1 MKNYRVPETIR
12 IGTRGSK
19 LALAQTELF
28 IDALHVFYPE
38 VECEQ
43 IIIKTKGD
51 KILDKPLVEF
61 GGKAVFVTEFE
72 EAIKEGRI
80 DLAVHSAKD
89 MPMELMEGLD
99 IVCTLKR
106 EDVRDVIITRAGEKV
121 GNISSP
127 IIGTGSLRRQCQIRA
142 LYPDVKCESLR
153 GNVPTRIEKLRNGQY
168 DGIILAAAGLKRLQL
183 HNEPDLSYEYIEIDK
198 MVPAAGQGI
207 IAIEGVAGHLTELL
221 ENINDEKSKIE
232 LFSERMVLKKLG
244 AGCHEP
250 VGVHSEYRQDGYVV
264 LSVMKECNGQIIK
277 ADGKELLQNIDN
289 LAKRL
294 IGQLVL

>member
-28 IDALHVFYPE
+28 IDALHIFYPE

-106 EDVRDVIITRAGEKV
+106 EDV
-121 GNISSP
+121 
-127 IIGTGSLRRQCQIRA
+127 
-142 LYPDVKCESLR
+142 
-153 GNVPTRIEKLRNGQY
+153 
-168 DGIILAAAGLKRLQL
+168 
-183 HNEPDLSYEYIEIDK
+183 
-198 MVPAAGQGI
+198 
-207 IAIEGVAGHLTELL
+207 
-221 ENINDEKSKIE
+221 
-232 LFSERMVLKKLG
+232 
-244 AGCHEP
+244 
-250 VGVHSEYRQDGYVV
+250 
-264 LSVMKECNGQIIK
+264 
-277 ADGKELLQNIDN
+277 
-289 LAKRL
+289 
-294 IGQLVL
+294 

>member
-28 IDALHVFYPE
+28 IDALHIFYPE

-198 MVPAAGQGI
+198 
-207 IAIEGVAGHLTELL
+207 
-221 ENINDEKSKIE
+221 N
-232 LFSERMVLKKLG
+232 
-244 AGCHEP
+244 
-250 VGVHSEYRQDGYVV
+250 
-264 LSVMKECNGQIIK
+264 KE
-277 ADGKELLQNIDN
+277 
-289 LAKRL
+289 
-294 IGQLVL
+294 